1 MRAATAMPAVPPPTM
16 RIWCLAVVMVF
27 LSGCRAWGAS
37 GRLPSSRRSASLV
50 PDAAH
55 GPRRQSWES
64 GLPGYPDV
72 RTFKVPS
79 IRVNVKPAP
88 TRGAI
93 GGRAER
99 GAATAEADLPS
110 RPFEPPTP
118 VGAGAGGHHFPDP
131 SR

>member
-1 MRAATAMPAVPPPTM
+1 MRAATAMPACPPPTM

-27 LSGCRAWGAS
+27 LSRCRLGARD
-37 GRLPSSRRSASLV
+37 GFLPAGVAPLWCRTPRMA
-50 PDAAH
+50 PDDN
-55 GPRRQSWES
+55 SWES

-118 VGAGAGGHHFPDP
+118 VGAGAGGHHSADP